1 MKTQDRAFHKNW
13 QKNIQ
18 KNNISPINKVNIYKL
33 ILKIV
38 LLLLIIFTYP
48 AYGTSISVSVNCLN
62 ATSYNFDEYSYDPDF
77 KIKFNSYAINPDY
90 IVKVLATKVGADIV
104 LEDNSISDISVCKSN
119 KGKTIAISRYVYDP
133 DFTIEIS
140 SYESDFDFTIYN
152 DSQLTIEEAIA
163 ILIVPS
169 LPILNYNN

>member
-1 MKTQDRAFHKNW
+1 MNAINVLVFIDYFGVRMVNF
-13 QKNIQ
+13 
-18 KNNISPINKVNIYKL
+18 NKV
-33 ILKIV
+33 V
-38 LLLLIIFTYP
+38 LFISLIFTYP
-48 AYGTSISVSVNCLN
+48 AFGISVSVSSNCDDGAIL
-62 ATSYNFDEYSYDPDF
+62 YNFDKYAYDPDI
-77 KIKFNSYAINPDY
+77 KIKFSSYEINPDY
-90 IVKVLATKVGADIV
+90 KFKEVTSKVVADIV
-104 LEDNSISDISVCKSN
+104 FEDNSISDISVCKSN

-163 ILIVPS
+163 ILLVPS